1 MLSPTNDLTTT
12 EGEEAISLYSLNTL
26 CHSEVYSFLNKNH
39 KKKKK
44 KKKKKSSALIPL

>member
-1 MLSPTNDLTTT
+1 MLSLTNDLTTT

-26 CHSEVYSFLNKNH
+26 CHSEVYSFLNKNP
-39 KKKKK
+39 KTFVP